1 MTPWFSRDFA
11 FYLDPFWCI
20 VCESNLVLILIIY
33 IKFSK
38 PQLFFNHFYVG
49 SPDLVQL
56 VQEKYFEKSGS
67 KELPLIRAVVYNDWN
82 QVMNCVAIDTN
93 WKEAL
98 VAALTYAEQSQ
109 IGILCTELGLR
120 LLDADM
126 KEEALLCFICA
137 RNLEKVVSC
146 WMETREGQDGPKALQ
161 VLNLESTVPCINFGT
176 RIVIY

>member
-1 MTPWFSRDFA
+1 
-11 FYLDPFWCI
+11 
-20 VCESNLVLILIIY
+20 
-33 IKFSK
+33 
-38 PQLFFNHFYVG
+38 
-49 SPDLVQL
+49 
-56 VQEKYFEKSGS
+56 
-67 KELPLIRAVVYNDWN
+67 
-82 QVMNCVAIDTN
+82 MNCVAIDTN

-146 WMETREGQDGPKALQ
+146 WMETREGQDGPDALQ
-161 VLNLESTVPCINFGT
+161 VLNLQSTVKCISFGK
-176 RIVIY
+176 RFVIY